1 MQIHKK
7 IEQARLSAGLTQDEM
22 AEKLGIKRST
32 YQYWEKITPSI
43 DKIKKVAKALKL
55 SEDYFFGEKDEKPIK
70 NGDPPM
76 TQDDTRELIKAL
88 REHNDTLK
96 NQVQASLADLAAELR
111 SNRELLVA
119 LINGTTARGETMME
133 FLEDLTQQKRGSLAS
148 KADKREINLQAKRL
162 QKDK

>member
-55 SEDYFFGEKDEKPIK
+55 SEDYFFGDKDEKLVK
-70 NGDPPM
+70 NTDPPALE
-76 TQDDTRELIKAL
+76 RENEERYGLNYCSMVKKL
-88 REHNDTLK
+88 MR
-96 NQVQASLADLAAELR
+96 
-111 SNRELLVA
+111 
-119 LINGTTARGETMME
+119 
-133 FLEDLTQQKRGSLAS
+133 
-148 KADKREINLQAKRL
+148 
-162 QKDK
+162 